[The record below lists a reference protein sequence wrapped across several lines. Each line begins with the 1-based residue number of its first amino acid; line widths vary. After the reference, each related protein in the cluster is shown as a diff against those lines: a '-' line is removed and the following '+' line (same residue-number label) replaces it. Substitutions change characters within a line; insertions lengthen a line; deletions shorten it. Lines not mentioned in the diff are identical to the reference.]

1 MGVFLDLLGA
11 TGVVG
16 LGLFFDVVWAVGFC
30 RGGDLQL
37 ESPWLCSRIQSTRGK
52 EDIG

>member
-16 LGLFFDVVWAVGFC
+16 LGLFFDVVWAVGFAGVVIC
-30 RGGDLQL
+30 SWRVPGYVL
-37 ESPWLCSRIQSTRGK
+37 EY
-52 EDIG
+52 